1 MACTLKHIKNT
12 ASNCTESFSGVGTKA
27 YVAFIEDLE
36 TPGVWSDEPIGDSE
50 AGGFTPDSFTFKE
63 GKGFYEIDIKK
74 KSGRVNSESNPQGG
88 GFNNVLTFVVNNNMD
103 KMAYILR
110 TINNVDTMWLI
121 SDGKDGF
128 YAMYD
133 PQFAPEVTSSGDT
146 GDTPDSDRGFTI
158 TVTASPARY
167 PMAKWIGTPTIAPS
181 DDAQG

>member
-1 MACTLKHIKNT
+1 MACTLKHIRNS
-12 ASNCTESFSGVGTKA
+12 ALNCTESFSGVGTKA

-36 TPGVWSDEPIGDSE
+36 TPGVWSDDL
-50 AGGFTPDSFTFKE
+50 AGFTPDSFTFKS

-74 KSGRVNSESNPQGG
+74 KSGKVTSESNPQGG

-103 KMAYILR
+103 EMAYILR

-121 SDGKDGF
+121 SDGKDAY

-146 GDTPDSDRGFTI
+146 GDTPDSDRGFTMTI
-158 TVTASPARY
+158 TASPARY
-167 PMAKWIGTPTIAPS
+167 PMAKWKGTPQVVADQS
-181 DDAQG
+181 AQG

>member
-1 MACTLKHIKNT
+1 MACILKHIKNT
-12 ASNCTESFSGVGTKA
+12 ASNCSESFSGVGTKA

-36 TPGVWSDEPIGDSE
+36 TPGVWSDEMN
-50 AGGFTPDSFTFKE
+50 GFTPDSFTFKE

-74 KSGRVNSESNPQGG
+74 KSGKVTSESNPQGG
-88 GFNNVLTFVVNNNMD
+88 GFNNVLTFVVNNNMNE
-103 KMAYILR
+103 MSYILR

-121 SDGKDGF
+121 SDGTDGY

-167 PMAKWIGTPTIAPS
+167 PLARWVGVPTVAPVE
-181 DDAQG
+181 GE

>member
-1 MACTLKHIKNT
+1 MACVLKHIKNS

-36 TPGVWSDEPIGDSE
+36 TPGVWSDDL
-50 AGGFTPDSFTFKE
+50 AGFTPDSFTFKS

-74 KSGRVNSESNPQGG
+74 KSGKVTSESNAQGG

-103 KMAYILR
+103 DMAYILR

-121 SDGKDGF
+121 SDGSDDGF

-146 GDTPDSDRGFTI
+146 GDTPDSDRGFTL

-167 PMAKWIGTPTIAPS
+167 PLAKWHGTPQVVAEATEAG
-181 DDAQG
+181 A

>member
-1 MACTLKHIKNT
+1 MACTLKHIKNS

-36 TPGVWSDEPIGDSE
+36 TPGVWSDDI
-50 AGGFTPDSFTFKE
+50 AGFTPDSFTFKE

-74 KSGRVNSESNPQGG
+74 KSGKVTSESNPQGG
-88 GFNNVLTFVVNNNMD
+88 GFNNTLTFVVNNNMD
-103 KMAYILR
+103 DMAYILR

-121 SDGKDGF
+121 SDGKESY

-146 GDTPDSDRGFTI
+146 GDTPDSDRGFTMTI
-158 TVTASPARY
+158 VASPARY
-167 PMAKWIGTPTIAPS
+167 PLAKWTGTPTVVAE
-181 DDAQG
+181 AATV

>member
-1 MACTLKHIKNT
+1 MACNLKHIRNS

-36 TPGVWSDEPIGDSE
+36 TPGVWSDDPVGDSG
-50 AGGFTPDSFTFKE
+50 AGGFTPDSFTFKA
-63 GKGFYEIDIKK
+63 GRGFYEIDIKK
-74 KSGRVNSESNPQGG
+74 KSGKVTSESNPQGG

-103 KMAYILR
+103 RMSYILR

-121 SDGKDGF
+121 SDGKGGY

-158 TVTASPARY
+158 TVTASPAHY
-167 PMAKWIGTPTIAPS
+167 PLAKWFGTPQVVA
-181 DDAQG
+181 DEEEE

>member
-1 MACTLKHIKNT
+1 MACTLKHIKNS
-12 ASNCTESFSGVGTKA
+12 ASNCAESFSGVGTKA

-36 TPGVWSDEPIGDSE
+36 TPGVWSDDL
-50 AGGFTPDSFTFKE
+50 AGFTPDSFTFKA

-74 KSGRVNSESNPQGG
+74 KSGKVTSESNPQGG

-103 KMAYILR
+103 DMAYILR

-167 PMAKWIGTPTIAPS
+167 PLAKWIGTPTVVDAE
-181 DDAQG
+181 DAQG